1 MPASSLLLSVS
12 LNSSRREIQD
22 AKQNLSLHPRKV
34 NFLEPE
40 SWVKSCLSSLR
51 LCVTFRQ

>member
-1 MPASSLLLSVS
+1 MPASSLLLLVS
-12 LNSSRREIQD
+12 LNNSLRETQD
-22 AKQNLSLHPRKV
+22 AKRNLSLYQRKV

-51 LCVTFRQ
+51 LCVTFCQ

>member
-22 AKQNLSLHPRKV
+22 AKQNLSLYPRKV